1 MCCSNIFIQHIFIY
15 RGADVGALDRKNFTP
30 LMVAVAWKNT
40 AAWENDVLLRKL
52 INKDR
57 AAVEKSIFLAVRL
70 HESIRLR
77 TIKVSE

>member
-1 MCCSNIFIQHIFIY
+1 MCWGNMIIFIF
-15 RGADVGALDRKNFTP
+15 RGADVGALDSKKYTP
-30 LMVAVAWKNT
+30 LMVAAAWQN
-40 AAWENDVLLRKL
+40 AVAWENDVLFRKL

-70 HESIRLR
+70 HESLRLS